1 MFLIYVFYK
10 KLIFQYNKILIITI
24 KINYNMD
31 INMQPIKNINITPT
45 LHLFIDKFIHTTN
58 KIYVLK
64 LNLEKTSKYTLQN
77 LVSYNDDVTLDIKNG
92 IIKCYIPFNLNLNNA
107 EVMTTLEYKPKYN
120 NFVLKSL
127 TQIGKVYEHKKEE
140 YKGFNKS
147 IINKIRLSSVV

>member
-1 MFLIYVFYK
+1 
-10 KLIFQYNKILIITI
+10 
-24 KINYNMD
+24 MD
-31 INMQPIKNINITPT
+31 NITPT

-77 LVSYNDDVTLDIKNG
+77 LVSYNDDITNG
-92 IIKCYIPFNLNLNNA
+92 IIKCYIPFNLNLNNS
-107 EVMTTLEYKPKYN
+107 EVMTTLEYKPEHN
-120 NFVLKSL
+120 NFVIKSL
-127 TQIGKVYEHKKEE
+127 TTIGKVYEHKKEE